1 MTHTSTEQPE
11 LLRKL
16 ICEAV
21 LHGISSGTS
30 HSITPKK
37 IEFRPH
43 GEDGRNALAC
53 LTDAVVDSIFE
64 KVEAELCRLHSRVQ
78 ELEAQLEA
86 VGAGGV
92 QALRKTV
99 ASSACSG
106 CCSCKKQCQSKAEQA
121 QAATVVAAARKGA
134 QPVAFRLTNTSFRKP
149 RYEYFSSEEAAKQR
163 QADFNRSVDDGG
175 LYDLT
180 PLYTHPDTQG
190 LDAQIPIPWISVY
203 QRLPAWTDDHS
214 IRVLALTAYDDFS
227 GVQVHDIK
235 ASDFYQYDEER
246 GMGTE
251 VTNVCTHWVYRDA
264 VLPGVA
270 ATHPTTQ
277 GLDAQAIERAA
288 QKLAEIAEYNWA
300 QLTEKQ
306 REEFRTDALSA
317 LTAALG
323 LGHE

>member
-1 MTHTSTEQPE
+1 MSDSTSTLPRMTPGDDMHLT
-11 LLRKL
+11 LLM
-16 ICEAV
+16 
-21 LHGISSGTS
+21 T
-30 HSITPKK
+30 
-37 IEFRPH
+37 PH
-43 GEDGRNALAC
+43 GLNFVTGQDRQHLLAFGRAA
-53 LTDAVVDSIFE
+53 FE
-64 KVEAELCRLHSRVQ
+64 
-78 ELEAQLEA
+78 
-86 VGAGGV
+86 AG
-92 QALRKTV
+92 K
-99 ASSACSG
+99 
-106 CCSCKKQCQSKAEQA
+106 
-121 QAATVVAAARKGA
+121 VAAATQQGV

-180 PLYTHPDTQG
+180 PLYTRPTTLGMDT
-190 LDAQIPIPWISVY
+190 QIPIPWISVY

-251 VTNVCTHWVYRDA
+251 VTNACTHWVYRDA

-277 GLDAQAIERAA
+277 EA
-288 QKLAEIAEYNWA
+288 
-300 QLTEKQ
+300 
-306 REEFRTDALSA
+306 SA
-317 LTAALG
+317 
-323 LGHE
+323 